1 MTADK
6 LKRIVR
12 VAGVLL
18 VGALAAVMGVGVS
31 VASAEGGSPWWHLH
45 LGSHPT
51 YLPPGG
57 EGVLF
62 VVASNVG
69 DGPVEGGGAPV
80 TVTDTLPAGVSATSV
95 ESETSSFS
103 DYGRAECSASAV
115 VVCTFSKTLPPYEQ
129 LEIRIHVSVGGAC
142 RRVS

>member
-12 VAGVLL
+12 VVGVL
-18 VGALAAVMGVGVS
+18 AARWVMGVGVS

-45 LGSHPT
+45 LGSRPT
-51 YLPPGG
+51 HLPPGG

-95 ESETSSFS
+95 ESETSIFNRLWPGGMLGVGG
-103 DYGRAECSASAV
+103 GRVHFLRDSASV
-115 VVCTFSKTLPPYEQ
+115 
-129 LEIRIHVSVGGAC
+129 
-142 RRVS
+142 